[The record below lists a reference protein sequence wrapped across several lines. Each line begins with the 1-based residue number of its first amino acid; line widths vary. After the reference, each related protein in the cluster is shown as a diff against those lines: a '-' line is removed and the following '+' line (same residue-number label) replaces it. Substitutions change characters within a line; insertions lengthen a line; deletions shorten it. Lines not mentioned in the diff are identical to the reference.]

1 MRRITGWEAGM
12 AAVVT
17 AFVLALTQGVASA
30 APEQTFASCEQA
42 RDNGFADI
50 PEGSPAYSSA
60 LDADGD
66 GIACE
71 SAGEESAAVAAP
83 SPTPAEQVPAPPTT
97 AVAAPPAPTAEVQD
111 ALAETGGELTIVLAV
126 AAFVLFLMG
135 GRLVNAGYQRL
146 NWLPGRSRDIR
157 FTVEQRKPNDRI

>member
-1 MRRITGWEAGM
+1 
-12 AAVVT
+12 
-17 AFVLALTQGVASA
+17 
-30 APEQTFASCEQA
+30 QA
-42 RDNGFADI
+42 RNAGFADI
-50 PEGSPAYSSA
+50 PKGSPAYSSA

-71 SAGEESAAVAAP
+71 SAGEEGAAVAAP
-83 SPTPAEQVPAPPTT
+83 APAPAEQVPPPTAPT
-97 AVAAPPAPTAEVQD
+97 TTVAAPPAPTAEVQG

-126 AAFVLFLMG
+126 AAAALFLMG
-135 GRLVNAGYQRL
+135 TRFINAGYQRL